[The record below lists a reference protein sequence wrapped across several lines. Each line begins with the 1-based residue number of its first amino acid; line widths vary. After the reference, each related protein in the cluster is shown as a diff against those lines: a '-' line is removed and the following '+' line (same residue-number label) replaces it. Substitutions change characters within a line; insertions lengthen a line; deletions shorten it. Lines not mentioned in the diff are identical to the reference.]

1 MLSKNE
7 RRVGIAAEL
16 KGTNSEK
23 QGVEVALWDF
33 RNRGSRRTRS

>member
-1 MLSKNE
+1 MLRKNK

-16 KGTNSEK
+16 KGSNPEK
-23 QGVEVALWDF
+23 QEVEVALWDF